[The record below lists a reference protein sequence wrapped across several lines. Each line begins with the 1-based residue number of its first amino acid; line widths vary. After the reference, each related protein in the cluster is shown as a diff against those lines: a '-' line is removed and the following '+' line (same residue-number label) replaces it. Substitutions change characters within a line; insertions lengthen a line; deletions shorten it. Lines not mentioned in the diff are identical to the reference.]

1 MANIRPAFDNAFD
14 DLLKGFFVR
23 PVQFA
28 DQPEIQ
34 LKIDV
39 KESPESYSVHADLPG
54 VKKEDIHV
62 HIDGNVV
69 AISAEMKREK
79 EEKEGEK
86 ILRSERYFGKVS
98 RSFQL
103 AQDVDEA
110 NATAR
115 YNDGVLE
122 LLLPKKQQSAA
133 RRLTI
138 S

>member
-1 MANIRPAFDNAFD
+1 MANIRPAFDNVFD

-62 HIDGNVV
+62 QIDGNVV
-69 AISAEMKREK
+69 AISAEVKREK

-86 ILRSERYFGKVS
+86 VLRSERYFGKVS

-133 RRLTI
+133 KRLTI

>member
-69 AISAEMKREK
+69 AISAEMKREAAN
-79 EEKEGEK
+79 
-86 ILRSERYFGKVS
+86 SKVS
-98 RSFQL
+98 
-103 AQDVDEA
+103 
-110 NATAR
+110 AR
-115 YNDGVLE
+115 M
-122 LLLPKKQQSAA
+122 SSA
-133 RRLTI
+133 RRCAFAVETI
-138 S
+138 HAT

>member
-62 HIDGNVV
+62 QIDGNIV
-69 AISAEMKREK
+69 AISAEVKRGK

-86 ILRSERYFGKVS
+86 VLRSERYFGKVS

-133 RRLTI
+133 KRLII